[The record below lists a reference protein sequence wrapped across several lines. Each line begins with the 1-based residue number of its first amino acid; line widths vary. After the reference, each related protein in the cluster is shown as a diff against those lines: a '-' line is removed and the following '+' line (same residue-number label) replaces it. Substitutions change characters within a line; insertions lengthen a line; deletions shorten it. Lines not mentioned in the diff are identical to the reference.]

1 MAGGRITVVQAE
13 HWWLAWGGEASK
25 CTSIDKGQEVAGQSL
40 ASICVLAIPTSNWH
54 DLCLR

>member
-1 MAGGRITVVQAE
+1 MVQAE
-13 HWWLAWGGEASK
+13 HCWLARGGEASK

-40 ASICVLAIPTSNWH
+40 ASICVLAIPTSDWH